1 MAGEQKWD
9 KVIRTTVWSAG
20 AGCHGGCGVKLLVK
34 DGRVVKVEGD
44 EGHPW
49 NQGRS
54 CPRVLSLTQYMY
66 HPDRVTHPLKR
77 VGERGAGK
85 WVRISWEEAFD
96 TIVQRLTEIGD
107 KYGRESVLF
116 CQGTG
121 RDIGGPISL
130 LAYSY
135 GSPNWVQFGLSGQSC
150 YTPRLAAMFAT
161 MGDYAVMDASQFLE
175 KRYTDPQWTLPQC
188 IVVWGQNPPPT
199 CPDGF
204 FGHWIVDCMKR
215 GSELIVVDPRVTWLA
230 SRGKHHLQI
239 RPGTDGALALGMM
252 NVIINE
258 SLYDKDF
265 VDKWTYGFDQL
276 KERVQEYTP
285 DKVADITWIP
295 KQELIAAAR
304 FYATSKPAA
313 IHWGVPIDMD
323 PQGSVVAQAISHL
336 WCITGNVD
344 IPGGNVIARPSHG
357 VTAYPYSTAELER
370 LYGEEFMKNILSRK
384 IGASRYPMVRDFR
397 QWAQPDLAV
406 DQVLSGDPYPV
417 KAAWI
422 QTTNILGGQAADTRK
437 HYEALKRLEFIV
449 VVDLFHN
456 PTSMAVA
463 DIFLPAATFAEKD
476 SLRSWWTPLSTIV
489 KAVQV
494 GECKSDWEIN
504 FELARR
510 FNPKGVPWRDV
521 KELFD
526 SRLEAAGMT
535 FDQLADRGGWEM
547 APEGHPSMPYRRYEK
562 GLLRPDG
569 KPGFNTSTGRLEL
582 WSKRYEGWG
591 LDPLPYF
598 EEPPESPIKT
608 PELWE
613 EYPLILGSG
622 ARSAV
627 FFHSEHRMI
636 SWLRELD
643 PYPVVEINP
652 QTAREL
658 DIENGEWVCIESKRG
673 RVKRKAKVTPIV
685 PPWLVMTPH
694 GWWLPE
700 TQGTEPYLFG
710 IWDYN
715 VNQLIPTGCQSQ
727 SGYGGG
733 AYKTMLC
740 RIVKIRGRRE

>member
-1 MAGEQKWD
+1 MAGEQNWD
-9 KVIRTTVWSAG
+9 KVVRTTVWSAG
-20 AGCHGGCGVKLLVK
+20 AGCHGGCGVKLFVK
-34 DGRVVKVEGD
+34 DGKVVKVEGD
-44 EGHPW
+44 EDHPW

-77 VGERGAGK
+77 AGK
-85 WVRISWEEAFD
+85 RGEGKWARISWEEAFD

-150 YTPRLAAMFAT
+150 YTPRLVAMFAT
-161 MGDYAVMDASQFLE
+161 MGDYAVADASQFLE
-175 KRYTDPQWTLPQC
+175 KRYNDPQWTPPRC
-188 IVVWGQNPPPT
+188 IIVWGQNPPPT
-199 CPDGF
+199 CPDSF

-215 GSELIVVDPRVTWLA
+215 GSKLIVVDPRVTWLA
-230 SRGKHHLQI
+230 SRAKYHLQI
-239 RPGTDGALALGMM
+239 RPGTDGALALGML

-258 SLYDKDF
+258 GLDDRDF
-265 VDKWTYGFDQL
+265 IDKWTYGFDEL
-276 KERVQEYTP
+276 KGRVQEYTP
-285 DKVADITWIP
+285 DKVAEITWIP
-295 KQELIAAAR
+295 KEELIAAAR
-304 FYATSKPAA
+304 FYASSKPAA
-313 IHWGVPIDMD
+313 IHWGMPIDMN
-323 PQGSVVAQAISHL
+323 PQATVVAQAISHL

-357 VTAYPYSTAELER
+357 VTAYPFSTAELEG
-370 LYGEEFMKNILSRK
+370 LYGREFVKNTLSKK
-384 IGASRYPMVRDFR
+384 IGASQYPMVRDFR
-397 QWAQPDLAV
+397 HWAQPDLAV
-406 DQVLSGDPYPV
+406 DQVLSGDPYPI

-437 HYEALKRLEFIV
+437 HYQALKQLEFIV

-463 DIFLPAATFAEKD
+463 DIFLPAATFAEKN
-476 SLRSWWTPLSTIV
+476 SLRSWWTPLSALV

-510 FNPKGVPWRDV
+510 FNPKGVPWKDV

-526 SRLEAAGMT
+526 SRLEVSGLT
-535 FDQLADRGGWEM
+535 FDELAEKGSWEM
-547 APEGHPSMPYRRYEK
+547 APEGHPSKPYHRYEK

-569 KPGFNTSTGRLEL
+569 KPGFNTSTGKLEL
-582 WSKRYEGWG
+582 WSKCYDGWG

-598 EEPPESPIKT
+598 EEPPESPVRT
-608 PELWE
+608 PKLWE
-613 EYPLILGSG
+613 EYPLILVSG
-622 ARSAV
+622 ARSPV

-636 SWLRELD
+636 PWLRELD

-652 QTAREL
+652 QTARDLNVE
-658 DIENGEWVCIESKRG
+658 DGEWVYIESKRG
-673 RVKRKAKVTPIV
+673 QVKRKTKVTPIV
-685 PPWLVMTPH
+685 PPWLVMAPH

-715 VNQLIPTGCQSQ
+715 INQLIPTGCQSQ

-740 RIVKIRGRRE
+740 RITKIKEGRD

>member
-1 MAGEQKWD
+1 MAGEQQWD
-9 KVIRTTVWSAG
+9 QVVRTTVWSAG
-20 AGCHGGCGVKLLVK
+20 AGCHGGCGAKLFVR
-34 DGRVVKVEGD
+34 DGKVVKVEGD
-44 EGHPW
+44 EDHPW

-54 CPRVLSLTQYMY
+54 CPRLLALTQYMY

-77 VGERGAGK
+77 AGQRGEGK

-150 YTPRLAAMFAT
+150 YTPRLVAMFAT
-161 MGDYAVMDASQFLE
+161 MGDYAVVDASQFLE
-175 KRYTDPQWTLPQC
+175 KRYNDPQWTPPRC
-188 IVVWGQNPPPT
+188 IIVWGQNPPPT

-204 FGHWIVDCMKR
+204 FGHWIVDCLKR
-215 GSELIVVDPRVTWLA
+215 GSKLIVVDPRVTWLA
-230 SRGKHHLQI
+230 SRAKYHLRI

-258 SLYDKDF
+258 GLYDKDF
-265 VDKWTYGFDQL
+265 VDKWTYGFDRL

-285 DKVADITWIP
+285 DNVAEITWIP
-295 KQELIAAAR
+295 KDELIAAAR
-304 FYATSKPAA
+304 LYATAKPAA

-323 PQGSVVAQAISHL
+323 PQGSVVGQAISQL
-336 WCITGNVD
+336 WCITGNLD

-357 VTAYPYSTAELER
+357 VSVYPYSTAELER
-370 LYGEEFMKNILSRK
+370 LYGQEFVRDILSK
-384 IGASRYPMVRDFR
+384 KVGASRYPMVRDFR
-397 QWAQPDLAV
+397 QWAQPDLTV
-406 DQVLSGDPYPV
+406 DQVLSDDPYPI
-417 KAAWI
+417 KAAWV
-422 QTTNILGGQAADTRK
+422 QTTDILGGQAADTRK
-437 HYEALKRLEFIV
+437 HYEALKKLEFIV

-456 PTSMAVA
+456 PTSMAVG

-476 SLRSWWTPLSTIV
+476 SLRSWWTPLCAIV

-504 FELARR
+504 LELARR
-510 FNPKGVPWRDV
+510 FNPKGVPWKAV

-526 SRLEAAGMT
+526 SRLEAAGLT
-535 FDQLADRGGWEM
+535 FDQLAQNGGWEM
-547 APEGHPSMPYRRYEK
+547 APEGHPSRPYRRYEK

-569 KPGFNTSTGRLEL
+569 KPGFNTSTGKLEL
-582 WSKRYEGWG
+582 WAKRYEGWG

-598 EEPPESPIKT
+598 EEPPESPIRT

-622 ARSAV
+622 ARSPV

-636 SWLRELD
+636 PWLRELD
-643 PYPVVEINP
+643 PDPVVEINP

-658 DIENGEWVCIESKRG
+658 DIEDGEWVYIENKRG
-673 RVKRKAKVTPIV
+673 RVKRRAKVTPIV
-685 PPWLVMTPH
+685 PPWLVMAPH

-740 RIVKIRGRRE
+740 RITKIKVERH